1 MANYRAIATV
11 CESIVHLLHANY
23 QPDLFNNEL
32 EFKVYAHDD
41 FVDPMDAGVSLFL
54 YRILPNGTHRVPS
67 GRLRPDGQ
75 RYQTQMPLDLCFLLT
90 VWGRSASLQH
100 QVAGWMMRTLE
111 DTPILPAGFLNSVA
125 PNAFQSDETVEIILA
140 DLSTED
146 LLRLWETLLPN
157 RYQLSVPYKAR
168 NVRIEST
175 ELLTIGEPLQERVFD
190 HGSFV
195 PGSS

>member
-1 MANYRAIATV
+1 MADYRAIAAV
-11 CESIVHLLHANY
+11 CESIVQLLRSNC
-23 QPDLFNNEL
+23 QPNLFNNEL

-41 FVDPMDAGVSLFL
+41 FADPMDAGVSLFL
-54 YRILPNGTHRVPS
+54 YRILPNGFHRIS
-67 GRLRPDGQ
+67 SDRLRPDGV

-90 VWGRSASLQH
+90 VWGRSASLQN
-100 QVAGWMMRTLE
+100 QVAGWMMRILE
-111 DTPILPAGFLNSVA
+111 DTPILPAGLLNSVA
-125 PNAFQSDETVEIILA
+125 PDAFHADETVEIILD

-175 ELLTIGEPLQERVFD
+175 ERLTIGEPI
-190 HGSFV
+190 
-195 PGSS
+195 